1 MLYIG
6 NFVSDAVYILDKI
19 VPALELLYGY
29 VMELKWRLETLR
41 LHLMQNLIQ
50 KSKKKTQSTPGS
62 ESDWD
67 KTHTHRNIQ
76 IHFGLRCTMEI
87 TAITH
92 VSVIC

>member
-1 MLYIG
+1 MEARDTETAF
-6 NFVSDAVYILDKI
+6 NAKSDPKI
-19 VPALELLYGY
+19 
-29 VMELKWRLETLR
+29 
-41 LHLMQNLIQ
+41 Q
-50 KSKKKTQSTPGS
+50 KKTQSTPGS